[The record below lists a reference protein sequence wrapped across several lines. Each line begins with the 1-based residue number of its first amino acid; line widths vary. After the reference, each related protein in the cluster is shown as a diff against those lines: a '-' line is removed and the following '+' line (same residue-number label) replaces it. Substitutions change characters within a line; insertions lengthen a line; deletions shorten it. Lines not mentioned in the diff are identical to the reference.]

1 MGFFPL
7 VSRKELEKTM
17 AIKARDKE
25 FITEKVS
32 YVDFKHIE
40 MDRALTM
47 LFPLLKFDGYASRFS
62 RGKELTVD
70 DFLEEFLEHKNWF
83 KGFES
88 NRDIIAKWLETDL
101 LDLVNRGKSNQAV
114 AAPRPLH
121 GNTYKFRNSKYAR
134 DYGASEQLYWMLF
147 YARKGK
153 GQAARDALKRFF
165 FAGYDFHTDRY
176 DSGVVVDV
184 ETQALLRLDHQVTQ
198 DARSSEEPSR
208 IHPLCIGQA
217 DIMADDILRLLA
229 YEPYIPRSVLVDYLK
244 TLMAFHLALYH
255 LKLLQMLPKL
265 VKQRSGNDLC
275 TAKECPINLGQGN
288 VLEGCPYRVALV
300 VDMGDVKNQHMA
312 ELARKSTERLY
323 RKIPTF
329 VQAYFVVKKVDEM
342 AEYLSKKTGKLA
354 TPGGGVFTVGDL
366 LSLLKPGHDAERQAY
381 FKFRLASM
389 IEESTSEDEDV
400 DPEIREVTGMSL
412 GEFESFIEILM
423 AYRGKYHRQYITE
436 CLDSLLLKNKENGL
450 LAQSRTKGS
459 PRRFVLGSK
468 LLEVLLQIAVLT
480 QDGGRFLTR
489 EVRIEELLAFLRNR
503 YGLHIDRLPEGSQAN
518 SSILDRRALRL
529 NLEAFK
535 RRLREIGYY
544 EDLSDAY
551 VTQKISPRYAIERND
566 GTDKNGR
573 HS

>member
-1 MGFFPL
+1 M
-7 VSRKELEKTM
+7 S
-17 AIKARDKE
+17 IKGRDKE
-25 FITEKVS
+25 FRTPKTT

-40 MDRALTM
+40 MDRVLTM
-47 LFPLLKFDGYASRFS
+47 LFPRLKYDGYASRRPP
-62 RGKELTVD
+62 RGGDLTVEEFME
-70 DFLEEFLEHKNWF
+70 DFLEHPEWF
-83 KGFES
+83 AGFD
-88 NRDIIAKWLETDL
+88 RFPQVVHRWIETDL
-101 LDLVNRGKSNQAV
+101 MDVVNRGKANQAV

-121 GNTYKFRNSKYAR
+121 GNTYKFRNAKHTR
-134 DYGASEQLYWMLF
+134 DYGAAEQIYWMLF

-165 FAGYDFHTDRY
+165 FPGIDLVTDRY
-176 DSGVVVDV
+176 DPNASVDV
-184 ETQALLRLDHQVTQ
+184 ETQAILRLDHQVTQ
-198 DARSSEEPSR
+198 DMKDSKEPSR
-208 IHPLCIGQA
+208 FQPLCIGQA

-275 TAKECPINLGQGN
+275 TTKECPINPGLDN
-288 VLEGCPYRVALV
+288 ALEGCPYRVALV
-300 VDMGDVKNQHMA
+300 VDMGDVNNPHMA
-312 ELARKSTERLY
+312 ELARKSTDRLY
-323 RKIPTF
+323 RQIPAF
-329 VQAYFVVKKVDEM
+329 VQANFVIKKLDEM
-342 AEYLSKKTGKLA
+342 AENLRLQGKL
-354 TPGGGVFTVGDL
+354 TLPSSGQFTVGDL
-366 LSLLKPGHDAERQAY
+366 VSLLKVEHDSNREAY
-381 FKFRLASM
+381 FTARLSRL
-389 IEESTSEDEDV
+389 IEESGTSGDEL
-400 DPEIREVTGMSL
+400 DPEIRDATSMNL
-412 GEFESFIEILM
+412 GAFDKFIEILM

-468 LLEVLLQIAVLT
+468 LLEVLLQVAVLT
-480 QDGGRFLTR
+480 QDDGRFVTR
-489 EVRIEELLAFLRNR
+489 EVRIEELLAFLRSR

-535 RRLREIGYY
+535 RRLREIGFY

-551 VTQKISPRYAIERND
+551 VTQKVSPRYAIERND

-573 HS
+573 HA